1 MAKVSSLK
9 TWVVNRLIDQ
19 SSNQLDKLFNSL
31 STEPFFGK
39 VEIIF
44 ISRAV

>member
-19 SSNQLDKLFNSL
+19 SSNQLDKFYLILGALNL
-31 STEPFFGK
+31 LGK

-44 ISRAV
+44 IS